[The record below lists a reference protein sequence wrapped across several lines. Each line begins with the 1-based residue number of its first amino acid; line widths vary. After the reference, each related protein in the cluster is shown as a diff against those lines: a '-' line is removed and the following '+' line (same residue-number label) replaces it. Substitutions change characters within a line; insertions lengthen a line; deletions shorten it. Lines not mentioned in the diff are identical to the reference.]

1 MMRSLYSGVA
11 GLKTHQTRM
20 DVIGNNIANVNTTA
34 YKSQSMTFSDL
45 MYQTTQSAS
54 GANTTTGVGGVNARQ
69 IGLGS
74 KTSAIKTAITTQG
87 ASQTTNDPFDII
99 TSMVDEVYALD
110 SSLTEFKKV
119 SDLSGA
125 SLDNY
130 TNKLS
135 AIGKTVARTG
145 KPKRQARCVGMVNQH

>member
-1 MMRSLYSGVA
+1 MASQYSILVDVDFSTSQIQQKLRQAAQNAKINFDVDSGSIDQAAKAAENLGLTFQEANLIMSRSL
-11 GLKTHQTRM
+11 
-20 DVIGNNIANVNTTA
+20 
-34 YKSQSMTFSDL
+34 
-45 MYQTTQSAS
+45 
-54 GANTTTGVGGVNARQ
+54 
-69 IGLGS
+69 
-74 KTSAIKTAITTQG
+74 
-87 ASQTTNDPFDII
+87 DII

-135 AIGKTVARTG
+135 EIGKTVARTG
-145 KPKRQARCVGMVNQH
+145 KPKSQARSDGMVNQH

>member
-1 MMRSLYSGVA
+1 M
-11 GLKTHQTRM
+11 
-20 DVIGNNIANVNTTA
+20 
-34 YKSQSMTFSDL
+34 
-45 MYQTTQSAS
+45 
-54 GANTTTGVGGVNARQ
+54 
-69 IGLGS
+69 
-74 KTSAIKTAITTQG
+74 
-87 ASQTTNDPFDII
+87 ASQYSILVDVDFSTSQIQQKLRQAAQNAKINFDVDSGSIDQAAKAAENLGLTFQEANLIMSKSLDII

-145 KPKRQARCVGMVNQH
+145 KPKSQARSDGMVNQH

>member
-1 MMRSLYSGVA
+1 MASQYSILVDVDFSTSQIQQKLRQAAQNTKINFDVDSGSIDQAAKAAENLGLTFQEANLIMSRSL
-11 GLKTHQTRM
+11 
-20 DVIGNNIANVNTTA
+20 
-34 YKSQSMTFSDL
+34 
-45 MYQTTQSAS
+45 
-54 GANTTTGVGGVNARQ
+54 
-69 IGLGS
+69 
-74 KTSAIKTAITTQG
+74 
-87 ASQTTNDPFDII
+87 DII

-145 KPKRQARCVGMVNQH
+145 KPKSQARSDGMVNQH

>member
-1 MMRSLYSGVA
+1 M
-11 GLKTHQTRM
+11 
-20 DVIGNNIANVNTTA
+20 
-34 YKSQSMTFSDL
+34 
-45 MYQTTQSAS
+45 
-54 GANTTTGVGGVNARQ
+54 
-69 IGLGS
+69 
-74 KTSAIKTAITTQG
+74 
-87 ASQTTNDPFDII
+87 ASQYSILVDVDFSTSQIQQKLRQAAQNTKINFDVDSSGIDQAAKSAENLGLTLQEANLIMSKSLDII

-119 SDLSGA
+119 SDLSCA

>member
-1 MMRSLYSGVA
+1 MASQYSILV
-11 GLKTHQTRM
+11 
-20 DVIGNNIANVNTTA
+20 DVDFST
-34 YKSQSMTFSDL
+34 SQIQQKLRQAAQNAKINFDVD
-45 MYQTTQSAS
+45 S
-54 GANTTTGVGGVNARQ
+54 GSIDQAAKAAEN
-69 IGLGS
+69 IGLTFQEANLIMS
-74 KTSAIKTAITTQG
+74 KSL
-87 ASQTTNDPFDII
+87 DII

-125 SLDNY
+125 SLENY

>member
-1 MMRSLYSGVA
+1 M
-11 GLKTHQTRM
+11 
-20 DVIGNNIANVNTTA
+20 
-34 YKSQSMTFSDL
+34 
-45 MYQTTQSAS
+45 
-54 GANTTTGVGGVNARQ
+54 
-69 IGLGS
+69 
-74 KTSAIKTAITTQG
+74 
-87 ASQTTNDPFDII
+87 ASQYSILVDVDFSTSQIQQKLRQAAQNTKINFDVDSGSIDQAAKSAENLGLAFQEANLIMSKSLDII

-125 SLDNY
+125 SLENY

-145 KPKRQARCVGMVNQH
+145 KPKSQARSDGMVNQH

>member
-1 MMRSLYSGVA
+1 MASQYSILVDVDFSTSQIQQKLRQAAQNTKINFDVDSSGIDLAAKSAENLGSTFQEANLIMSRSL
-11 GLKTHQTRM
+11 
-20 DVIGNNIANVNTTA
+20 
-34 YKSQSMTFSDL
+34 
-45 MYQTTQSAS
+45 
-54 GANTTTGVGGVNARQ
+54 
-69 IGLGS
+69 
-74 KTSAIKTAITTQG
+74 
-87 ASQTTNDPFDII
+87 DII

>member
-1 MMRSLYSGVA
+1 M
-11 GLKTHQTRM
+11 
-20 DVIGNNIANVNTTA
+20 
-34 YKSQSMTFSDL
+34 
-45 MYQTTQSAS
+45 
-54 GANTTTGVGGVNARQ
+54 
-69 IGLGS
+69 
-74 KTSAIKTAITTQG
+74 
-87 ASQTTNDPFDII
+87 ASQYSILVDVDFSTSQIQQKLRQAAQNAKINFDVDSGSIDQAAKAAENLGLTFQEANLIMSKSLDII

-145 KPKRQARCVGMVNQH
+145 KPKSQARSDGMVNQR

>member
-1 MMRSLYSGVA
+1 M
-11 GLKTHQTRM
+11 
-20 DVIGNNIANVNTTA
+20 
-34 YKSQSMTFSDL
+34 
-45 MYQTTQSAS
+45 
-54 GANTTTGVGGVNARQ
+54 
-69 IGLGS
+69 
-74 KTSAIKTAITTQG
+74 
-87 ASQTTNDPFDII
+87 ASQYSILVDVDFSTSQIQQKLRQAAQNAKINFDVDSGSIDQAAKAAENLGLTFQEANLIMSKSLDII

-145 KPKRQARCVGMVNQH
+145 KPKRQARSVGMVNQH

>member
-1 MMRSLYSGVA
+1 M
-11 GLKTHQTRM
+11 
-20 DVIGNNIANVNTTA
+20 
-34 YKSQSMTFSDL
+34 
-45 MYQTTQSAS
+45 
-54 GANTTTGVGGVNARQ
+54 
-69 IGLGS
+69 
-74 KTSAIKTAITTQG
+74 
-87 ASQTTNDPFDII
+87 ASQYSILVDVDFSTSQIQQKLRQAAQNAKINFDVDSGSIDQAAKAAENLGLTFQEANLIMSKSLDII

-135 AIGKTVARTG
+135 EIGKTVARTG
-145 KPKRQARCVGMVNQH
+145 KPKSQARSDGMVNQH

>member
-1 MMRSLYSGVA
+1 MASQYSILVDVDFSTSQIQQKLRQAAQNTKINFDVDSRGLDQAAKAAENLGLTFQEANLIMSRSL
-11 GLKTHQTRM
+11 
-20 DVIGNNIANVNTTA
+20 
-34 YKSQSMTFSDL
+34 
-45 MYQTTQSAS
+45 
-54 GANTTTGVGGVNARQ
+54 
-69 IGLGS
+69 
-74 KTSAIKTAITTQG
+74 
-87 ASQTTNDPFDII
+87 DII

-145 KPKRQARCVGMVNQH
+145 KPKRQARSDGMVNQH

>member
-1 MMRSLYSGVA
+1 M
-11 GLKTHQTRM
+11 
-20 DVIGNNIANVNTTA
+20 
-34 YKSQSMTFSDL
+34 
-45 MYQTTQSAS
+45 
-54 GANTTTGVGGVNARQ
+54 
-69 IGLGS
+69 
-74 KTSAIKTAITTQG
+74 
-87 ASQTTNDPFDII
+87 ASQYSILVDVDFSTSQIQQKLRQAAQNTKINFDVDSGGIDQAAKAAENLGLTFQEANLIMSKSLDII
-99 TSMVDEVYALD
+99 TSMVEEVYALD

-145 KPKRQARCVGMVNQH
+145 KPKSQARSDGMVNQH

>member
-1 MMRSLYSGVA
+1 MASQYSILVDVDFSTSQIQQKLRQAAQNTKINFDVDSRGLDQATKSAENLGLTFQEANLIMSRSL
-11 GLKTHQTRM
+11 
-20 DVIGNNIANVNTTA
+20 
-34 YKSQSMTFSDL
+34 
-45 MYQTTQSAS
+45 
-54 GANTTTGVGGVNARQ
+54 
-69 IGLGS
+69 
-74 KTSAIKTAITTQG
+74 
-87 ASQTTNDPFDII
+87 DII

-145 KPKRQARCVGMVNQH
+145 KPKSQARSDGMVNQH

>member
-1 MMRSLYSGVA
+1 MASQYSILVDVDFSTSQIQQKLRQVAQNTKINFDVDSSGIDQAAKAAENLGLTFQEANLIMSRSL
-11 GLKTHQTRM
+11 
-20 DVIGNNIANVNTTA
+20 
-34 YKSQSMTFSDL
+34 
-45 MYQTTQSAS
+45 
-54 GANTTTGVGGVNARQ
+54 
-69 IGLGS
+69 
-74 KTSAIKTAITTQG
+74 
-87 ASQTTNDPFDII
+87 DII

-130 TNKLS
+130 TSKLS

>member
-1 MMRSLYSGVA
+1 M
-11 GLKTHQTRM
+11 
-20 DVIGNNIANVNTTA
+20 
-34 YKSQSMTFSDL
+34 
-45 MYQTTQSAS
+45 
-54 GANTTTGVGGVNARQ
+54 
-69 IGLGS
+69 
-74 KTSAIKTAITTQG
+74 
-87 ASQTTNDPFDII
+87 ASQYSILVDVDFNTSQIQQKLRQAAQNTKINFDVDSGSIDQAAKAAENLGLTFQEANLIMSKSLDII

-125 SLDNY
+125 SLENY

-145 KPKRQARCVGMVNQH
+145 KPKRQARSDGMVNQH

>member
-1 MMRSLYSGVA
+1 M
-11 GLKTHQTRM
+11 
-20 DVIGNNIANVNTTA
+20 
-34 YKSQSMTFSDL
+34 
-45 MYQTTQSAS
+45 
-54 GANTTTGVGGVNARQ
+54 
-69 IGLGS
+69 
-74 KTSAIKTAITTQG
+74 
-87 ASQTTNDPFDII
+87 ASQYSILVDVDFSTSQIQQKLRQAAQNTKINFDVDSGSIDQAAKAAENLGLTFQEANLIMSKSLDII

-145 KPKRQARCVGMVNQH
+145 KPKRQARSDGMVNQH

>member
-1 MMRSLYSGVA
+1 MASQYSILVDVDFSTSQIQQKLRQAAQNAKINFDVDSGSIDQAAKAAENLGLTFQEANLIMSRSL
-11 GLKTHQTRM
+11 
-20 DVIGNNIANVNTTA
+20 
-34 YKSQSMTFSDL
+34 
-45 MYQTTQSAS
+45 
-54 GANTTTGVGGVNARQ
+54 
-69 IGLGS
+69 
-74 KTSAIKTAITTQG
+74 
-87 ASQTTNDPFDII
+87 DII

-130 TNKLS
+130 TSKLS
-135 AIGKTVARTG
+135 EIGKTVARTG